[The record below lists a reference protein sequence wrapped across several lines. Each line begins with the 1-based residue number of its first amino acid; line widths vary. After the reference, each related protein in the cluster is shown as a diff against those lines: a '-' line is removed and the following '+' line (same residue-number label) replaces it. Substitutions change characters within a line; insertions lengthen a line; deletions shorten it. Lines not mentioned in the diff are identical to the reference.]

1 MVQSSIVKIYDMNQ
15 DYHVMQGALS
25 DILVL
30 DLTRVLAGPYCTM
43 MLGDFGADVIKI
55 ERPGRGD
62 DTRHWG
68 PPFTESGLSAYYV
81 CVNRN
86 KRSVTLNLKSEAGR
100 EVLRDLASRADI
112 LVENFKVGT
121 MDRLG
126 VGYDS
131 LRERNPGLIYCAV
144 TGYGQTG
151 PYHERPGYD
160 TVIQAQGGIMS
171 ITGPA
176 DGAPHKV
183 GVAIVDITAGFNAL
197 ASILAALHHRDRT
210 GEGQYIDI
218 ALFDAQLGWLA
229 NIASNY
235 LVSGEPPQR
244 YGNGHATIVPYQ
256 TVVTADG
263 YLMLAVGNDGQFAR
277 LCEVIGRPE
286 LAEDQRFATNPARV
300 EHRDD
305 LIPIL
310 EEIFETRPTQ
320 AWIEDLLDAGVPCGP
335 VNDIPTAL
343 SDPQAQARDMVQE
356 IEHPQAG
363 TIPLVGP
370 VPKLRET
377 PAEIRRAP
385 PLLGE
390 HTEEVL
396 RDVLEYDEST
406 MRRLHN
412 GDAIG

>member
-1 MVQSSIVKIYDMNQ
+1 
-15 DYHVMQGALS
+15 MQGALS
-25 DILVL
+25 DIRVL

-86 KRSVTLNLKSEAGR
+86 KRSVTLDLKSDAGR
-100 EVLRDLASRADI
+100 DVLRDLAKQADI

-121 MDRLG
+121 LEGLG
-126 VGYDS
+126 LGYDL
-131 LRERNPGLIYCAV
+131 LREINPGLIYCAV

-151 PYHERPGYD
+151 PYRERLGYD

-197 ASILAALHHRDRT
+197 ASILAALHYRDRT

-218 ALFDAQLGWLA
+218 ALYDAQLGWLA
-229 NIASNY
+229 NVASNY

-244 YGNGHATIVPYQ
+244 YGNGHPTIVPYQ
-256 TVVTADG
+256 TMPTADG
-263 YLMLAVGNDGQFAR
+263 YVMLAVGNDDQFAR
-277 LCEVIGRPE
+277 MCDVLGRPA
-286 LAEDQRFATNPARV
+286 LAEDERFATNPARV
-300 EHRDD
+300 AHRDD
-305 LIPIL
+305 LIPLL
-310 EEIFETRPTQ
+310 EEIFRTRPTQ
-320 AWIEDLLDAGVPCGP
+320 DWIDDLLEGDVPCGP

-356 IEHPQAG
+356 MEHPDAG
-363 TIPLVGP
+363 VIPLVGP
-370 VPKLRET
+370 VPKLHGT

-390 HTEEVL
+390 HTDEVL
-396 RDVLEYDEST
+396 CGVLEYDEAT
-406 MRRLHN
+406 IRRLHD
-412 GDAIG
+412 GDVI

>member
-1 MVQSSIVKIYDMNQ
+1 M
-15 DYHVMQGALS
+15 HGALS
-25 DILVL
+25 DVLVL

-43 MLGDFGADVIKI
+43 LLGDFGADVIKI

-86 KRSVTLNLKSEAGR
+86 KRSVTLDLKSDAGR
-100 EVLRDLASRADI
+100 AVLRDLARRADI

-121 MDRLG
+121 MERLG
-126 VGYDS
+126 LSYET
-131 LRERNPGLIYCAV
+131 LRADNPGLIYCAI

-151 PYHERPGYD
+151 PYRERPGYD

-171 ITGPA
+171 VTGPA
-176 DGAPHKV
+176 DGEPYKV

-197 ASILAALHHRDRT
+197 ASILAALHHRERT
-210 GEGQYIDI
+210 DMGQYVDI

-229 NIASNY
+229 NVASNY

-244 YGNGHATIVPYQ
+244 YGNAHATIVPYQ
-256 TVVTADG
+256 TIPTEDG
-263 YLMLAVGNDGQFAR
+263 HIMLAVGNDGQFAAMGD
-277 LCEVIGRPE
+277 VIGRPD
-286 LAEDQRFATNPARV
+286 LANDVRFATNPARV
-300 EHRDD
+300 EHRDE
-305 LIPIL
+305 LVPLL
-310 EEIFETRPTQ
+310 EARFRTRPTQ
-320 AWIEDLLDAGVPCGP
+320 VWIDELLAAGVPCGP

-343 SDPQAQARDMVQE
+343 SDPQAQAREMVQQV
-356 IEHPQAG
+356 EHPEAG

-370 VPKLRET
+370 APKMSAT

-390 HTEEVL
+390 HTEGVL
-396 RDVLEYDEST
+396 HEMLGYDEST
-406 MRRLHN
+406 IIELRKKN
-412 GDAIG
+412 VI